1 MSSMYISKCNKVENE
16 EILFEVIQ
24 RYGFATLI
32 ITQAN
37 QPHVVHLPLLLDP
50 TSRTLK
56 GHVARANPI
65 SSLDL
70 MQPYHCMVIFQGPNA
85 YISPSWYVT
94 KEETGRAV
102 PTWNY
107 IAIHVHGQVT
117 LIRDAD
123 WLLSTMTLL
132 SDKHEAPYSE
142 WKVSDAPEAYVS
154 ALLRAIT
161 GIEISIDTIEGN
173 FKLSDDKNNADFD
186 GVVHAL
192 KQVNSDTFHQQ
203 TVQWMEKMRAN
214 TEN

>member
-1 MSSMYISKCNKVENE
+1 MYIHKCNKVENE

-70 MQPYHCMVIFQGPNA
+70 TQPYHCMVIFQGPNA
-85 YISPSWYVT
+85 YISPSWYAT

-123 WLLSTMTLL
+123 WLLSTVTLL

-161 GIEISIDTIEGN
+161 GIEISIDSIEGN

-192 KQVNSDTFHQQ
+192 KQVNSDSFHQQ
-203 TVQWMEKMRAN
+203 TVHWMEKMRAN

>member
-1 MSSMYISKCNKVENE
+1 MYISKCNKVENE